1 MESFS
6 TRYSPLVSDICVK
19 FCLNTKIFT
28 LLSFCTKSNFAKIAL
43 ESMKKIKMGL
53 PLLATVILFLN
64 LPSER
69 ELIRVKG

>member
-6 TRYSPLVSDICVK
+6 TRYSPLVSDIYVK

-28 LLSFCTKSNFAKIAL
+28 FLYFCTKSNFVKIAL

-53 PLLATVILFLN
+53 PLLATAILFLN
-64 LPSER
+64 LPSDR
-69 ELIRVKG
+69 ELIRVKR